1 MFSYICTSSYITLT
15 DTAYFLASGERT
27 PPKQQLKYM
36 LQVGCWPSHEK
47 NVNNITDESHF

>member
-15 DTAYFLASGERT
+15 DTAYFLASGGRT

-36 LQVGCWPSHEK
+36 LQVGMLALS
-47 NVNNITDESHF
+47 